1 MMMLTQCLLKFI
13 LQFKYLKL
21 NSREEMAQ
29 RTNSIQWRVT
39 LPPAKLSFIIKL
51 GGRNLSNKVG
61 AMGDFTVDTYHP
73 KQVYYMHMI
82 KKCSII
88 FHDVML
94 FF

>member
-1 MMMLTQCLLKFI
+1 MI
-13 LQFKYLKL
+13 
-21 NSREEMAQ
+21 SREKMAQ

-61 AMGDFTVDTYHP
+61 AMGD
-73 KQVYYMHMI
+73 
-82 KKCSII
+82 SIDEDGDDELLYI
-88 FHDVML
+88 TDSHIVML